1 MIYTITFSPSIDY
14 VIKSNKEF
22 NSCGLNRINDFDI
35 FCGGKGINASVV
47 LKRIGFD
54 SRVITFT
61 GGKTKNFFY
70 DLLKQ
75 ENLEVINFEVED
87 NTRINVK
94 YFGDNNSFEINGPR
108 TNISENRINELL
120 AFISCFNKDDI
131 VFIMGVCK
139 QDHLIKLVDALNK
152 NNVEFVLDVDLENNL
167 EVLNYKPFIIKPNL
181 DELQRMLNI
190 TINSEN
196 DILNSMK
203 KLISLGCKNVMVSN
217 GKDGSYLLTKN
228 NTFYK
233 VKIDE
238 IQGIK
243 STVGAG
249 DTLISGFVCL
259 YKNTNNVYD
268 SLLKATSLSIGT
280 SCSMWLAKNEDI
292 DKFKNKIKIY
302 KNI

>member
-22 NSCGLNRINDFDI
+22 NSYGLNRINDFDI

-167 EVLNYKPFIIKPNL
+167 EVLKYKPFIIKPNV

-249 DTLISGFVCL
+249 DTLISSFVCL